1 MRYKSIS
8 SHIYKK
14 NRGKFMSRM
23 KKNSFAVFNSN
34 DIYPIG
40 ADSTF
45 PFEQHRDIFYLTGID
60 QEETILLLS
69 PQDKEIKNREIL
81 FVKETDKNI
90 QIWEGPKLSKED
102 ARSISGIEKI
112 LWLNEFEPTLKE
124 ITSQNNVIYLNKNE
138 HYRNNSETQT
148 REDRFISKFKK
159 EYPTHSV
166 YRSNPILQHIRSIKD
181 PLEINQIKKAC
192 DITEMGFRRILKFI
206 KPGIWEYEIEAELLH
221 EFISNRS
228 KGFAYS
234 PIIASGKNANILHY
248 IKNNSQCKSGELI
261 LIDAAAEYGNY
272 CSDLT
277 RTIPVSGRYSV
288 RQKAIYNAVLNVKRE
303 ATTLLT
309 PGNLWKEYH
318 EEVGKIMTAELLKLG
333 LLDKNDVRKQ
343 DPKNPAYKKYFMH
356 GTSHHIGLDTHDY
369 GLLNEPFEPNMVFTV
384 EPGIY
389 LPDEGFGIRIEDVVV
404 VQESGEPIN
413 LMKNIPI
420 EIDEIES
427 IMNS

>member
-124 ITSQNNVIYLNKNE
+124 ITSQNNGIYLNKNE

-404 VQESGEPIN
+404 VQESGDPIN

>member
-1 MRYKSIS
+1 MR
-8 SHIYKK
+8 
-14 NRGKFMSRM
+14 RM

-34 DIYPIG
+34 DVYPIG

-124 ITSQNNVIYLNKNE
+124 ITSQNNGIYLNKNE

-404 VQESGEPIN
+404 VQESGDPIN

>member
-124 ITSQNNVIYLNKNE
+124 ITSQNNGIYLNKNE

-389 LPDEGFGIRIEDVVV
+389 LPDEGFGIRIEDVVM
-404 VQESGEPIN
+404 VQESGDPIN
-413 LMKNIPI
+413 MMKKIPI

>member
-81 FVKETDKNI
+81 FIKETDKNI

-124 ITSQNNVIYLNKNE
+124 ITSQNNGIYLNKNE

-248 IKNNSQCKSGELI
+248 IKNDSQCKSGELI

-389 LPDEGFGIRIEDVVV
+389 LPDEGFGIRIEDVVM
-404 VQESGEPIN
+404 VQESGDPIN
-413 LMKNIPI
+413 MMKKIPI

>member
-1 MRYKSIS
+1 
-8 SHIYKK
+8 
-14 NRGKFMSRM
+14 MSRM

-124 ITSQNNVIYLNKNE
+124 ITSQNNGIYLNKNE

-166 YRSNPILQHIRSIKD
+166 YRSNPILQQIRSIKD

-261 LIDAAAEYGNY
+261 LIDSAAEYGNY

-369 GLLNEPFEPNMVFTV
+369 GLLDEPFEPNMVFTV

-404 VQESGEPIN
+404 VQESGDPIN

>member
-124 ITSQNNVIYLNKNE
+124 ITSQNNGIYLNKNE

-389 LPDEGFGIRIEDVVV
+389 LPDEGFGIRIEDVVM
-404 VQESGEPIN
+404 VQESGDPIN
-413 LMKNIPI
+413 MMKKYRLK
-420 EIDEIES
+420 S
-427 IMNS
+427 MKLKVL

>member
-1 MRYKSIS
+1 
-8 SHIYKK
+8 
-14 NRGKFMSRM
+14 MSRM

-124 ITSQNNVIYLNKNE
+124 ITSQNNGIYLNKNE

-206 KPGIWEYEIEAELLH
+206 KPEIWEYEIEAELLH

-261 LIDAAAEYGNY
+261 LIDSAAEYGNY

-369 GLLNEPFEPNMVFTV
+369 GLLDEPFEPNMVFTV

-404 VQESGEPIN
+404 VQESGEPVN
-413 LMKNIPI
+413 LMKSIPI

>member
-124 ITSQNNVIYLNKNE
+124 ITSQNNGIYLNKNE

-404 VQESGEPIN
+404 VQESDDPIN

>member
-1 MRYKSIS
+1 MRYKPIS
-8 SHIYKK
+8 SHVYKK
-14 NRGKFMSRM
+14 NRDKFMSEM
-23 KKNSFAVFNSN
+23 KKDSIAVFNSN

-69 PQDKEIKNREIL
+69 PQAKEIKNREIL
-81 FVKETDKNI
+81 FVKKTDKNI

-102 ARSISGIEKI
+102 ARLISGIEKI
-112 LWLNEFEPTLKE
+112 LWLNEFDSTLKE
-124 ITSQNNVIYLNKNE
+124 ITSQNNGIYLNKNE

-166 YRSNPILQHIRSIKD
+166 YRSNPILQHLRSIKH
-181 PLEINQIKKAC
+181 PLEINQIKKAS

-206 KPGIWEYEIEAELLH
+206 KPGVWEYEIEAELLH

-261 LIDAAAEYGNY
+261 LIDSAAEYGNY

-288 RQKAIYNAVLNVKRE
+288 RQRAIYNAVLNVKKE
-303 ATTLLT
+303 ATTLLK

-333 LLDKNDVRKQ
+333 LIDKNDVKKQ
-343 DPKNPAYKKYFMH
+343 NPKYPAYKKYFMH
-356 GTSHHIGLDTHDY
+356 GTSHHLGLDTHDY
-369 GLLNEPFEPNMVFTV
+369 GLLSDPFEPNMVFTV

-404 VQESGEPIN
+404 VQESGDPIN

>member
-124 ITSQNNVIYLNKNE
+124 ITSQNNGIYLNKNE

-166 YRSNPILQHIRSIKD
+166 YRSNPILQHIRSIKE

-404 VQESGEPIN
+404 VQESGDPIN

>member
-124 ITSQNNVIYLNKNE
+124 ITSQNNGIYLNKNE

-181 PLEINQIKKAC
+181 L
-192 DITEMGFRRILKFI
+192 
-206 KPGIWEYEIEAELLH
+206 
-221 EFISNRS
+221 S
-228 KGFAYS
+228 
-234 PIIASGKNANILHY
+234 
-248 IKNNSQCKSGELI
+248 LI
-261 LIDAAAEYGNY
+261 
-272 CSDLT
+272 
-277 RTIPVSGRYSV
+277 
-288 RQKAIYNAVLNVKRE
+288 
-303 ATTLLT
+303 
-309 PGNLWKEYH
+309 
-318 EEVGKIMTAELLKLG
+318 
-333 LLDKNDVRKQ
+333 
-343 DPKNPAYKKYFMH
+343 
-356 GTSHHIGLDTHDY
+356 HI
-369 GLLNEPFEPNMVFTV
+369 
-384 EPGIY
+384 
-389 LPDEGFGIRIEDVVV
+389 
-404 VQESGEPIN
+404 
-413 LMKNIPI
+413 
-420 EIDEIES
+420 
-427 IMNS
+427 

>member
-81 FVKETDKNI
+81 FIKETDKNI

-124 ITSQNNVIYLNKNE
+124 ITSQNNGIYLNKNE

-404 VQESGEPIN
+404 VQESGDPIN

>member
-1 MRYKSIS
+1 MR
-8 SHIYKK
+8 
-14 NRGKFMSRM
+14 RM

-124 ITSQNNVIYLNKNE
+124 ITSQNNGIYLNKNE

-261 LIDAAAEYGNY
+261 LIDSAAEYGNY

-303 ATTLLT
+303 ATTLLR

-369 GLLNEPFEPNMVFTV
+369 GLLDEPFEPNMVFTV

-404 VQESGEPIN
+404 VQESGEPVN
-413 LMKNIPI
+413 LMKSIPI

>member
-124 ITSQNNVIYLNKNE
+124 ITSQNNGIYLNKNE

-261 LIDAAAEYGNY
+261 LIDSAAEYGNY

-288 RQKAIYNAVLNVKRE
+288 RQKAIYNAVLNVKKE
-303 ATTLLT
+303 ATTLLR

-369 GLLNEPFEPNMVFTV
+369 GLLDEPFEPNMVFTV

-404 VQESGEPIN
+404 VQESGEPVN
-413 LMKNIPI
+413 LMKSIPI

>member
-1 MRYKSIS
+1 
-8 SHIYKK
+8 
-14 NRGKFMSRM
+14 MSRM

-124 ITSQNNVIYLNKNE
+124 ITSQNNGIYLNKNE

-261 LIDAAAEYGNY
+261 LIDSAAEYGNY

-404 VQESGEPIN
+404 VQESGDPIN

>member
-124 ITSQNNVIYLNKNE
+124 ITSQNNGIYLNKNE

-261 LIDAAAEYGNY
+261 LIDSAAEYGNY

-288 RQKAIYNAVLNVKRE
+288 RQKAIYNAVLNVKKE

-404 VQESGEPIN
+404 VQESGDPIN

>member
-1 MRYKSIS
+1 
-8 SHIYKK
+8 
-14 NRGKFMSRM
+14 MSRM

-124 ITSQNNVIYLNKNE
+124 ITSQNNGIYLNKNE

-261 LIDAAAEYGNY
+261 LIDSAAEYGNY

>member
-1 MRYKSIS
+1 MRYIPIS
-8 SHIYKK
+8 SRIYKK
-14 NRGKFMSRM
+14 NRGRFTNKM
-23 KKNSFAVFNSN
+23 KKDSVAVFNSN

-60 QEETILLLS
+60 QEETILILY
-69 PQDKEIKNREIL
+69 PQAKEIKNREIL
-81 FVKETDKNI
+81 FIKKTDKDLKV
-90 QIWEGPKLSKED
+90 WEGPKLSKED

-112 LWLNEFEPTLKE
+112 LWLDEFDSTLKE
-124 ITSQNNVIYLNKNE
+124 ITSQNNGIYLNKNE
-138 HYRNNSETQT
+138 HYRNNSQTQT

-166 YRSNPILQHIRSIKD
+166 YRSNPILQYLRSIKD
-181 PLEINQIKKAC
+181 PLEINQIKKAS

-206 KPGIWEYEIEAELLH
+206 KPDVWEYEIEAELLH

-261 LIDAAAEYGNY
+261 LIDSAAEYGNY

-277 RTIPVSGRYSV
+277 RTIPVSGRYSI
-288 RQKAIYNAVLNVKRE
+288 RQKAVYNAVLNVKKE
-303 ATTLLT
+303 ATALLT

-318 EEVGKIMTAELLKLG
+318 EEVGKIMTIELLKLG
-333 LLDKNDVRKQ
+333 LIDKNDVKRQ
-343 DPKNPAYKKYFMH
+343 NPKSPAYKKYFMH

-389 LPDEGFGIRIEDVVV
+389 IPNEGFGVRLEDVVV
-404 VQESGEPIN
+404 VQDRGEPVN

>member
-124 ITSQNNVIYLNKNE
+124 ITSQKNGIYLNKNE

-166 YRSNPILQHIRSIKD
+166 YRSNPILQHIRSIKE

-206 KPGIWEYEIEAELLH
+206 KPGVWEYEIEAELLH

-389 LPDEGFGIRIEDVVV
+389 LPDEGFGIRIEDVVM
-404 VQESGEPIN
+404 VQESGDPIN

>member
-1 MRYKSIS
+1 MRYNPIV
-8 SHIYKK
+8 SHVYKK
-14 NRGKFMSRM
+14 NRDKFMSRM

-69 PQDKEIKNREIL
+69 PQQKEIKNREIL
-81 FVKETDKNI
+81 FVKKTDKNI

-124 ITSQNNVIYLNKNE
+124 ITSQNNGIYLNKNE

-389 LPDEGFGIRIEDVVV
+389 LPDEGFGIRIEDVVM
-404 VQESGEPIN
+404 VQESGDPIN
-413 LMKNIPI
+413 MMKKIPI

>member
-1 MRYKSIS
+1 
-8 SHIYKK
+8 
-14 NRGKFMSRM
+14 MSEM
-23 KKNSFAVFNSN
+23 KKDSIAVFNSN

-69 PQDKEIKNREIL
+69 PQAKEIKNREIL
-81 FVKETDKNI
+81 FVKKTDKNI

-102 ARSISGIEKI
+102 ARLISGIEKI
-112 LWLNEFEPTLKE
+112 LWLNEFDSTLKE
-124 ITSQNNVIYLNKNE
+124 ITSQNNGIYLNKNE

-166 YRSNPILQHIRSIKD
+166 YRSNPILQHLRSIKE
-181 PLEINQIKKAC
+181 PLEINQIKKAS

-206 KPGIWEYEIEAELLH
+206 RPGVWEYEIEAELLH

-248 IKNNSQCKSGELI
+248 IKNNSQCRSGELI
-261 LIDAAAEYGNY
+261 LIDSAAEYGNY

-288 RQKAIYNAVLNVKRE
+288 RQRAIYNAVLNVKKE
-303 ATTLLT
+303 ATTLLK

-333 LLDKNDVRKQ
+333 LIDKNDVKKQ
-343 DPKNPAYKKYFMH
+343 NPKYPAYKKYFMH
-356 GTSHHIGLDTHDY
+356 GTSHHLGLDTHDY
-369 GLLNEPFEPNMVFTV
+369 GLLSEPFEPNMVFTV

-404 VQESGEPIN
+404 VQESGDPIN

>member
-1 MRYKSIS
+1 
-8 SHIYKK
+8 
-14 NRGKFMSRM
+14 MSKM
-23 KKNSFAVFNSN
+23 KKDSIAVFNSN

-69 PQDKEIKNREIL
+69 PQAKEIKNREIL
-81 FVKETDKNI
+81 FVKKTDKNI

-102 ARSISGIEKI
+102 ARLVSGIEKI
-112 LWLNEFEPTLKE
+112 LWLNEFDSTLKE
-124 ITSQNNVIYLNKNE
+124 ITSQNNGIYLNKNE

-166 YRSNPILQHIRSIKD
+166 YRSNPILQHLRSIKD
-181 PLEINQIKKAC
+181 PLEIKQIKKAS

-206 KPGIWEYEIEAELLH
+206 KPGVWEYEIEAELLH

-248 IKNNSQCKSGELI
+248 IKNNSQCRSGELI
-261 LIDAAAEYGNY
+261 LIDSAAEYGNY

-277 RTIPVSGRYSV
+277 RTIPVSGRYNV
-288 RQKAIYNAVLNVKRE
+288 RQRAIYNAVLNVKKE
-303 ATTLLT
+303 ATTLLK

-333 LLDKNDVRKQ
+333 LIDKNDVKKQ
-343 DPKNPAYKKYFMH
+343 NPKYPAYKKYFMH
-356 GTSHHIGLDTHDY
+356 GTSHHLGLDTHDY
-369 GLLNEPFEPNMVFTV
+369 GLLSEPFEPNMVFTV

-404 VQESGEPIN
+404 VQETGDPIN

>member
-124 ITSQNNVIYLNKNE
+124 ITSQNNGIYLNKNE

-166 YRSNPILQHIRSIKD
+166 YRSNPILQHIRSIKE

-389 LPDEGFGIRIEDVVV
+389 LPDEGFGIRIEDVVM
-404 VQESGEPIN
+404 VQESGDPIN
-413 LMKNIPI
+413 MMKTIPI

>member
-1 MRYKSIS
+1 
-8 SHIYKK
+8 
-14 NRGKFMSRM
+14 MSRM

-81 FVKETDKNI
+81 FIKETDKNI

-124 ITSQNNVIYLNKNE
+124 ITSQNNGIYLNKNE

-261 LIDAAAEYGNY
+261 LIDSAAEYGNY

-404 VQESGEPIN
+404 VQESGDPIN

>member
-124 ITSQNNVIYLNKNE
+124 ITSQNNGIYLNKNE

-166 YRSNPILQHIRSIKD
+166 YRSNPILQHIRSIKE

-261 LIDAAAEYGNY
+261 LIDSAAEYGNY

-404 VQESGEPIN
+404 VQESGDPIN

>member
-1 MRYKSIS
+1 
-8 SHIYKK
+8 
-14 NRGKFMSRM
+14 MSRM

-112 LWLNEFEPTLKE
+112 LWLNEFETTFKE
-124 ITSQNNVIYLNKNE
+124 ITSQNNCIYLNKNE

-261 LIDAAAEYGNY
+261 LIDSAAEYGNY

-369 GLLNEPFEPNMVFTV
+369 GLLDEPFEPNMVFTV

-404 VQESGEPIN
+404 VQESGDPIN

>member
-1 MRYKSIS
+1 
-8 SHIYKK
+8 
-14 NRGKFMSRM
+14 MSRM

-69 PQDKEIKNREIL
+69 PEAKEIKNREIL
-81 FVKETDKNI
+81 FIKKTDKNI

-112 LWLNEFEPTLKE
+112 LWLNEFEPILKE
-124 ITSQNNVIYLNKNE
+124 ITSQNNGIYLNKNE

-404 VQESGEPIN
+404 VQESGDPIN

>member
-124 ITSQNNVIYLNKNE
+124 ITSQNNGIYLNKNE

-369 GLLNEPFEPNMVFTV
+369 GLLDEPFEPNMVFTV

-404 VQESGEPIN
+404 VQESGEPVN
-413 LMKNIPI
+413 LMKSIPI

>member
-124 ITSQNNVIYLNKNE
+124 ITSQNNGIYLNKNE

-166 YRSNPILQHIRSIKD
+166 YRSNPILQQIRSIKD

-261 LIDAAAEYGNY
+261 LIDSAAEYGNY

-288 RQKAIYNAVLNVKRE
+288 RQKAVYNAVLNVKRE
-303 ATTLLT
+303 ATTLLR

-404 VQESGEPIN
+404 VQESGDPIN

>member
-112 LWLNEFEPTLKE
+112 LWLNEFEPILKE
-124 ITSQNNVIYLNKNE
+124 ITSQNNGIYLNKNE

-261 LIDAAAEYGNY
+261 LIDSAAEYGNY

-404 VQESGEPIN
+404 VQESGDPIN

>member
-1 MRYKSIS
+1 
-8 SHIYKK
+8 
-14 NRGKFMSRM
+14 MSRM

-102 ARSISGIEKI
+102 ARLISGIEKI
-112 LWLNEFEPTLKE
+112 LWLNEFDSTLKE
-124 ITSQNNVIYLNKNE
+124 ITSQNNRIYLNKNE

-166 YRSNPILQHIRSIKD
+166 YRSNPILQHLRSIKD
-181 PLEINQIKKAC
+181 PLEINQIKKAS

-206 KPGIWEYEIEAELLH
+206 KPGVWEYEIEAELLH

-261 LIDAAAEYGNY
+261 LIDSAAEYGNY

-288 RQKAIYNAVLNVKRE
+288 RQRAIYNAVLNVKKE
-303 ATTLLT
+303 ATTLLK

-333 LLDKNDVRKQ
+333 LIDKNDVKKQ
-343 DPKNPAYKKYFMH
+343 NPKYPAYKKYFMH
-356 GTSHHIGLDTHDY
+356 GTSHHLGLDTHDY
-369 GLLNEPFEPNMVFTV
+369 GLLSEPFEPNMVFTV

-404 VQESGEPIN
+404 VQESGDPIN

>member
-1 MRYKSIS
+1 MRYRPIS
-8 SHIYKK
+8 SHVYKK
-14 NRGKFMSRM
+14 NRDKFMSEM
-23 KKNSFAVFNSN
+23 KKDSIAVFNSN

-69 PQDKEIKNREIL
+69 PEAKEIKNREIL
-81 FVKETDKNI
+81 FIKKTDKNI
-90 QIWEGPKLSKED
+90 QIWEGPKLSKEN
-102 ARSISGIEKI
+102 ARLISGIEKI

-124 ITSQNNVIYLNKNE
+124 ITSQNNGIYLNKNE

-159 EYPTHSV
+159 EHPTYSV
-166 YRSNPILQHIRSIKD
+166 YRSNPILQHLRSIKD
-181 PLEINQIKKAC
+181 PLEINQIKKAS

-206 KPGIWEYEIEAELLH
+206 KPGVWEYEIEAELLH

-248 IKNNSQCKSGELI
+248 IKNNSQCRSGELI
-261 LIDAAAEYGNY
+261 LIDSAAEYGNY

-288 RQKAIYNAVLNVKRE
+288 RQKAIYNAVLNVKKE
-303 ATTLLT
+303 ATTLLK

-333 LLDKNDVRKQ
+333 LIDKNDVKKQ
-343 DPKNPAYKKYFMH
+343 NPKYPAYKKYFMH
-356 GTSHHIGLDTHDY
+356 GTSHHLGLDTHDY
-369 GLLNEPFEPNMVFTV
+369 GLLSEPFEPNMVFTV

-404 VQESGEPIN
+404 VQESGDPIN

-420 EIDEIES
+420 EIDEIEN

>member
-124 ITSQNNVIYLNKNE
+124 ITSQNNGIYLNKNE

-166 YRSNPILQHIRSIKD
+166 YRSNPILQHIRSIKE

-261 LIDAAAEYGNY
+261 LIDSAAEYGNY

-389 LPDEGFGIRIEDVVV
+389 LPDEGFGIRIEDVVM
-404 VQESGEPIN
+404 VQESGDPIN
-413 LMKNIPI
+413 MMKTIPI

>member
-81 FVKETDKNI
+81 FIKETDKNI

-124 ITSQNNVIYLNKNE
+124 ITSQNNGIYLNKNE

-261 LIDAAAEYGNY
+261 LIDSAAEYGNY

-404 VQESGEPIN
+404 VQESGDPIN

>member
-69 PQDKEIKNREIL
+69 PEAKEIKNREIL
-81 FVKETDKNI
+81 FVKKTDENI
-90 QIWEGPKLSKED
+90 QIWEGPKLSKEE

-112 LWLNEFEPTLKE
+112 LWLNEFETTLKE
-124 ITSQNNVIYLNKNE
+124 ITSQNNSIYLNKNE

-369 GLLNEPFEPNMVFTV
+369 GLLDEPFEPNMVFTV

-389 LPDEGFGIRIEDVVV
+389 LPDEGFGIRIEDVVM
-404 VQESGEPIN
+404 VQESGDPIN
-413 LMKNIPI
+413 MMKKIPI

>member
-112 LWLNEFEPTLKE
+112 LWLDEFEPTLKE
-124 ITSQNNVIYLNKNE
+124 ITSQNNGVYLNKNE

-206 KPGIWEYEIEAELLH
+206 KPGIWEYQIEAELLH

-261 LIDAAAEYGNY
+261 LIDSAAEYGNY

-389 LPDEGFGIRIEDVVV
+389 LPDEGFGIRIEDVVM
-404 VQESGEPIN
+404 VQESGDPIN
-413 LMKNIPI
+413 MMKNIPI